1 MACCFAIFF
10 FSLPMQAPADKLIII
25 TAPSGAGKTSITRH
39 LLKVFPDRLGFS
51 ISASTRMPRSNE
63 KNGVDYYF
71 ISMDQFKQKIQG
83 NEFVEWEMVYEGKY
97 YGTLKSELQRCWK
110 ENKIPL
116 LDIDVKG
123 AIHVQQQFP
132 SSALLLFIE
141 PPSLEELK
149 HRLESRGTET
159 LESLQTRINKA
170 SYEISFKDQFDR
182 CIVNDKLERACGEAE
197 NIVRKFLA

>member
-1 MACCFAIFF
+1 
-10 FSLPMQAPADKLIII
+10 MQDPAGKLIII

-39 LLKVFPDRLGFS
+39 LLKVFPDRLDFS
-51 ISASTRMPRSNE
+51 ISATTRVPRSNE
-63 KNGVDYYF
+63 KNAVDYYLL
-71 ISMDQFKQKIQG
+71 SMEEFKQKIQG

-97 YGTLKSELQRCWK
+97 YGTLKSELKRSWTAH
-110 ENKIPL
+110 KIPL

-123 AIHVQQQFP
+123 AIHVQQQFL

-182 CIVNDKLERACGEAE
+182 CIVNDQLERACLEAE